1 MLAAVLGGARGVW
14 AELTELEGLLGR
26 RPDLIVATNDAGVIY
41 PGRLD
46 AWATLHH
53 ERFAEW
59 RRRRAGNS
67 DYRAFIHAPL
77 SGLAAEVV
85 PERWS
90 GSSGLFAAQI
100 ALQALGACGVVLC
113 GCPLDADRAHFFNGR
128 PWTDADV
135 FRRGFEAARPVIRDT
150 VRSMSGW
157 TRDLLGGPD
166 AQWLNDR
173 ATALQPME

>member
-14 AELTELEGLLGR
+14 AELAELETLIGQ
-26 RPDLIVATNDAGVIY
+26 RPDLIVGTNDAGVVY
-41 PGRLD
+41 PGHLD

-59 RRRRAGNS
+59 RSRRAGNS
-67 DYRAFIHAPL
+67 DYRAIIHAPFP
-77 SGLAAEVV
+77 GLDDAEIV

-90 GSSGLFAAQI
+90 GSSGLYAAQV
-100 ALQALGACGVVLC
+100 ALDNLGASGVVICGV
-113 GCPLDADRAHFFNGR
+113 PLDADRAHFFNGA

-135 FRRGFEAARPVIRDT
+135 FRRGFEAALPVIRDT

-157 TRDLLGGPD
+157 TRDLLGAPD
-166 AQWLNDR
+166 AQWLIDR
-173 ATALQPME
+173 A

>member
-14 AELTELEGLLGR
+14 AELEQLESMLGR
-26 RPDLIVATNDAGVIY
+26 RPDLIVGTNDAGVIY
-41 PGRLD
+41 PGHLD

-59 RRRRAGNS
+59 RRRRSGNQ
-67 DYRAFIHAPL
+67 DYRAFIHAPRV
-77 SGLAAEVV
+77 GVVAEVV
-85 PERWS
+85 PDRWAA
-90 GSSGLFAAQI
+90 SSGVYAAQV
-100 ALQALGACGVVLC
+100 ALSHLGATGVVLC
-113 GCPLDADRAHFFNGR
+113 GVPLDPRAAHFFDSAA
-128 PWTDADV
+128 WTDADV

-157 TRDLLGGPD
+157 TRDLLGAPD

-173 ATALQPME
+173 A

>member
-14 AELTELEGLLGR
+14 AELEQLETMLGR
-26 RPDLIVATNDAGVIY
+26 RPGLIVGTNDAGVIY
-41 PGRLD
+41 PGHLD

-59 RRRRAGNS
+59 RRRRTGNQ
-67 DYRAFIHAPL
+67 DYRAFIHAPHG
-77 SGLAAEVV
+77 SVTAEVV
-85 PERWS
+85 RDRWT
-90 GSSGLFAAQI
+90 GSSGLYAAQV
-100 ALQALGACGVVLC
+100 ALEAMGASGVVLC
-113 GCPLDADRAHFFNGR
+113 GCPLDERAAHFFNNAS
-128 PWTDADV
+128 WTDAAI

-157 TRDLLGGPD
+157 TRDLLGAPD

-173 ATALQPME
+173 A

>member
-14 AELTELEGLLGR
+14 AELDQLEHLAGR
-26 RPDLIVATNDAGVIY
+26 RPDLIVGTNDAGAIY

-53 ERFAEW
+53 ERFNEW
-59 RRRRAGNS
+59 KRRRVGNQ

-77 SGLAAEVV
+77 VGCEGEAV
-85 PERWS
+85 PDRWA

-100 ALQALGACGVVLC
+100 ALSHLKARRVVLC
-113 GCPLDADRAHFFNGR
+113 GVPLDADRAHFFNSAS
-128 PWTDADV
+128 WDDAV
-135 FRRGFEAARPVIRDT
+135 IFRRGFVAALPVIRDT
-150 VRSMSGW
+150 VRSLSGW
-157 TRDLLGGPD
+157 TRDLLGAPD

-173 ATALQPME
+173 A

>member
-1 MLAAVLGGARGVW
+1 VLAAVLGGARGVW
-14 AELTELEGLLGR
+14 AELHTLEAMLGR
-26 RPDLIVATNDAGVIY
+26 RPDLIVGTNDAGAIH

-46 AWATLHH
+46 AWVTLHH

-59 RRRRAGNS
+59 RRRRVGNR
-67 DYRAFIHAPL
+67 DYRAFVHAPL
-77 SGLAAEVV
+77 SGLEAEVV
-85 PERWS
+85 RERWS

-100 ALQALGACGVVLC
+100 ALQELGARRVVLC
-113 GCPLDADRAHFFNGR
+113 GCPLSPEAAHFFNSA
-128 PWTDADV
+128 PWTDADI
-135 FRRGFEAARPVIRDT
+135 FRRGFEAALPVIRDT

-157 TRDLLGGPD
+157 TRELLGAPD

>member
-14 AELTELEGLLGR
+14 AELAELEAMIGR
-26 RPDLIVATNDAGVIY
+26 RPDLIVATNDAGVVY

-59 RRRRAGNS
+59 RRRRTGNT
-67 DYRAFIHAPL
+67 DYRAFIHAPHV
-77 SGLAAEVV
+77 AVQADVV
-85 PERWS
+85 PDRWS
-90 GSSGLFAAQI
+90 GSSGLYAAQV
-100 ALQALGACGVVLC
+100 ALSHLGARGVVLC
-113 GCPLDADRAHFFNGR
+113 GVPLDADRAHFFNGA

-135 FRRGFEAARPVIRDT
+135 FRRGFEAALPVIRET

-157 TRDLLGGPD
+157 TRDLLGFPD
-166 AQWLNDR
+166 PQWLIDR
-173 ATALQPME
+173 A